1 MTNVIA
7 FKLRRKRA
15 GPPPDRPCQ
24 LLFFTGVRYMRQE
37 DAVKI
42 KPRKSRTLSRKNR
55 A

>member
-15 GPPPDRPCQ
+15 SQPMTGPCQ
-24 LLFFTGVRYMRQE
+24 LLFFTGVRYMRQDE
-37 DAVKI
+37 AVKV
-42 KPRKSRTLSRKNR
+42 KRRKSRVMSRKNR

>member
-24 LLFFTGVRYMRQE
+24 LLFFTGVRYMRQDE
-37 DAVKI
+37 AVKV
-42 KPRKSRTLSRKNR
+42 KRRKSRVMSRKNR